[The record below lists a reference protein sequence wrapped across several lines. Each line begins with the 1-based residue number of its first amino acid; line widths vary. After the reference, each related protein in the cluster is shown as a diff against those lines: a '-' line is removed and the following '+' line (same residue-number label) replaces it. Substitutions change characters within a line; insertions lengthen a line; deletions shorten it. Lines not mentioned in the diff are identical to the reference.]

1 MDFFFFFFHRF
12 LVLLGMQIQNL
23 QLLFGNF
30 YNKEK
35 KKIIFLDK

>member
-1 MDFFFFFFHRF
+1 MDFFFFFLSFF
-12 LVLLGMQIQNL
+12 STLGMQIQNL